1 MTSFCAIVPV
11 FAVADVGAT
20 VRWYQEQFGVD
31 FHHFP
36 EREPWEWAAMF
47 RDSVEIMLQR
57 VPGHHNP
64 DLDSQRTGGVWDAYI
79 RVSDVRE
86 LYERVKD
93 KVAIRR
99 PPCPMPYGELEF
111 ELRDPNG
118 YVLVFA
124 EQMAR

>member
-1 MTSFCAIVPV
+1 MSIFKSAVPV
-11 FAVADVGAT
+11 FAVADVAQT
-20 VRWYQEQFGVD
+20 ARWYQQHFGFT

-57 VPGHHNP
+57 VPNHKNP
-64 DLDSQRTGGVWDAYI
+64 DLDRERRGGVWDAYI
-79 RVSDVRE
+79 RISGAQA
-86 LYERVKD
+86 LYESIKD
-93 KVAIRR
+93 KMPIRR

-124 EQMAR
+124 ETVEE